1 MRLAV
6 HRFGVAGNPI
16 AVLLHG
22 VTASHR
28 TWWRVAPAVADAG
41 WEVLAIDLRCHGAS
55 SCAGPIRGR
64 DMAVDVRETLAAE
77 VGTTRIDVLWGHSLG
92 ARTAMQLLAIEPDRA
107 RRAVLEDPPGG
118 SRRDRA
124 ASIAGWRREIA
135 LARSD
140 PEAFVREQLAANP
153 TWDERDARENA
164 ASVADCRVEVIAE
177 AFADGVVEGA
187 ADLVPLLRVPALLV
201 LADAAR
207 SVLAEPDRAATIA
220 AMPARSEVVELPGGH
235 TLHRDLPDDYLRV
248 TLRWLSAPRR
258 S

>member
-28 TWWRVAPAVADAG
+28 SWWRVAPAVADAG

-107 RRAVLEDPPGG
+107 RRAVLEDPPGRARG
-118 SRRDRA
+118 DRA
-124 ASIAGWRREIA
+124 SSIAGWRREVA

-140 PEAFVREQLAANP
+140 PDAFVREQLEANP

-164 ASVADCRVEVIAE
+164 ASVAECEVEPIADFFL
-177 AFADGVVEGA
+177 AGYVEGA
-187 ADLVPLLRVPALLV
+187 PDLVPLLRVPALLV

-207 SVLAEPDRAATIA
+207 SALADPDRAQTIA
-220 AMPARSEVVELPGGH
+220 AMPDGTEVIELPGGH

-248 TLRWLSAPRR
+248 TLGWLGAPRR
-258 S
+258 W